1 MIAEERRKAI
11 LETLKNSDRPC
22 NASVLAETYGVSRQ
36 VVVTDVALLRATG
49 VNIQA
54 TPRGYVMG
62 REENGITR
70 RVACRHASYDTD
82 KELYIMVD
90 NGCTVLDVVVEHP
103 VYGELTG
110 ALQLKSRYDVGQFI
124 AKSSQS
130 PPLSLLT
137 DGIHLHTLACP
148 DEETFQR
155 VYDAL
160 KAAGFLLE
168 N

>member
-1 MIAEERRKAI
+1 MTAEERRKAI

-36 VVVTDVALLRATG
+36 VVVTDIALLRAAGTAI
-49 VNIQA
+49 NA
-54 TPRGYVMG
+54 TPRGYMLE
-62 REENGITR
+62 REEGGVVR
-70 RVACRHASYDTD
+70 RIACRHNSFDTA
-82 KELYIMVD
+82 KELYIIVD

-103 VYGELTG
+103 VYGELIG
-110 ALQLKSRYDVGQFI
+110 MLQLKSRYDVGQFI

-130 PPLSLLT
+130 TPLSVLT
-137 DGIHLHTLACP
+137 DGVHLHTIACP

-155 VYDAL
+155 VCEAL
-160 KAAGFLLE
+160 KVEKVLIE